1 MNQDKSPI
9 RIIFIS
15 LLISYASF
23 GVAGFMLFTILN
35 EVGIE
40 IDFVSALAPR
50 SPIFAYFLTFAQKLL
65 PAFLFGGYFAFRMI
79 RYKILGIDC
88 KLDFMFS

>member
-35 EVGIE
+35 ELGIE
-40 IDFVSALAPR
+40 IDFASTPR
-50 SPIFAYFLTFAQKLL
+50 SPIFANFLTFAQKLL
-65 PAFLFGGYFAFRMI
+65 PAFFIRRVFRI
-79 RYKILGIDC
+79 
-88 KLDFMFS
+88 